1 MGGSFS
7 ESAQYLKV
15 SLPAIQ
21 ERFGECSIEVGHELV
36 KYTDVLLGELQDS
49 TKRISLYE
57 DKVFEAESCLEKAA
71 QIFELHYG
79 SWNTTYQEIIQRLEK
94 IRLLTNNKNSKV
106 LKKKN
111 KGLLKKKKK
120 KKK

>member
-1 MGGSFS
+1 M
-7 ESAQYLKV
+7 
-15 SLPAIQ
+15 
-21 ERFGECSIEVGHELV
+21 V

-57 DKVFEAESCLEKAA
+57 EKVFEAHSCLEKAA

-94 IRLLTNNKNSKV
+94 IRILTNDKNSKV
-106 LKKKN
+106 LKDEASKPHK
-111 KGLLKKKKK
+111 
-120 KKK
+120 